1 MKKINIY
8 NPRIPYFIMY
18 RKGGWVFYNRE
29 YRNLLTGEPEST
41 DDPKKIYNIPV
52 SVLSKLSP
60 DFNTATPPKEYH
72 RVYLHD
78 NPNMVGKEKRKY
90 ISRIIAL
97 LRNGIDPLNLLSSQ
111 VIYACLINNWEELD
125 KELEY
130 ILVEISN

>member
-29 YRNLLTGEPEST
+29 YKNLLTGEPEST

-72 RVYLHD
+72 RIYLHD
-78 NPNMVGKEKRKY
+78 NPNMVGKEKK
-90 ISRIIAL
+90 
-97 LRNGIDPLNLLSSQ
+97 
-111 VIYACLINNWEELD
+111 
-125 KELEY
+125 
-130 ILVEISN
+130 ILYQE